1 MISCRGVA
9 KKRRRQARAVKT
21 VKCPETVACRQQSW
35 RPGNARAYKPSR
47 VARPTI
53 LHLKDVTPR
62 SRGTRRPRF
71 DRTFAL
77 QGNRGHREDRMH
89 AGTRGLVRK
98 IVRRSAH
105 EHTGSAE
112 AIRPS
117 LRNGLTA
124 YAVLSSATNSSC
136 HRRCRLDGRS
146 IRLDRNNHRQLDT
159 SNGCRD
165 HTVLPYAS
173 ASLVL
178 RAGLAHELPKEPPCS
193 TPARANHR
201 VHRIPPRVS

>member
-1 MISCRGVA
+1 MPRNCCSHATSVTLRQRSCI
-9 KKRRRQARAVKT
+9 QAFKVVR
-21 VKCPETVACRQQSW
+21 S
-35 RPGNARAYKPSR
+35 
-47 VARPTI
+47 TI
-53 LHLKDVTPR
+53 LHLKDVNPR
-62 SRGTRRPRF
+62 SRGWMRPRF

-77 QGNRGHREDRMH
+77 QGKRGHREDRMH
-89 AGTRGLVRK
+89 AAPAVSCAMCTRRC
-98 IVRRSAH
+98 AH

-136 HRRCRLDGRS
+136 HRRCRLDGRAT
-146 IRLDRNNHRQLDT
+146 RLDRNNHRQLDT